1 MENRVQLLNQAPLRT
16 GARYVLYWAQSNR
29 RLDSNHALAFAANL
43 ADDLQLPL
51 LFFEGLT
58 CSHPHANGRLH
69 TFILEGVPGNAQ
81 RAASL
86 GIGYVF
92 DLRRRSADPNDVL
105 YRLAA
110 DAAALVTDDYP
121 GYLIRNHNRC
131 VPAKIGIPYYA
142 VDASCIVPMVLSG
155 K

>member
-58 CSHPHANGRLH
+58 CSHPHANGRLQ
-69 TFILEGVPGNAQ
+69 TFILEGGLGNAQ

-86 GIGYVF
+86 WIGYVI
-92 DLRRRSADPNDVL
+92 DLQCRSANSNDVSYGL
-105 YRLAA
+105 E
-110 DAAALVTDDYP
+110 
-121 GYLIRNHNRC
+121 
-131 VPAKIGIPYYA
+131 A
-142 VDASCIVPMVLSG
+142 VG
-155 K
+155 TT